1 MARWQEWLADRPL
14 RVKVLAPVVLA
25 AVGIGVVA
33 VSGLTALSA
42 EGDRTRSM
50 YDTVARPLDDLVT
63 LRDMQ
68 GDSRVEVRDV
78 IILPPGKAQEDV
90 IAGMHET
97 DAAADAA
104 IASYVSD
111 HGTLDATR
119 TDLIAQAHTGLSQW
133 RDIRDKQLVPLVR
146 SGDAARGAALL
157 ASGVGLDTANQTFGG
172 ALDTLAESET
182 AAAEQTKAAVAKAQ
196 SRQRSLMTITSI
208 GIILAAVIA
217 GLFVTRAVVGPLLRV
232 RAVLTGLAAGDLT
245 GDPQVRSRDEVGQM
259 AAALVAAN
267 GSLRRTVGTIVQ
279 SAGTLGEAAD
289 QLASGS
295 AQIARRVSD
304 SAAQSSTVAG
314 DAESASHSIATVTAG
329 ATQLNAA
336 ITEIAR
342 RAEQA
347 ALVAGDAV
355 DVVTGTSATVEELGR
370 SSADIEQVL
379 KVISSIAAQTNL
391 LALNAT
397 IEAARAGEAG
407 KGFAVVAG
415 EVKDL
420 AQQTA
425 TATEDIGHRISAIQ
439 STSREA
445 ATAISRIGEVIN
457 EMNDHQGAIAAAVE
471 EQTATTGEIG
481 RSVAEAADASARIA
495 GTITAVAGAAR
506 DTESEV
512 ALSQSQID
520 TVTRL
525 SADLR
530 ELVKG
535 FRH

>member
-1 MARWQEWLADRPL
+1 MARWRAWMADRPL

-33 VSGLTALSA
+33 FSGLSALAS
-42 EGDRTRSM
+42 EGDRTRGM
-50 YDTVARPLDDLVT
+50 YDNVARPLSDLVT

-97 DAAADAA
+97 DTAADAA
-104 IASYVSD
+104 IAAYVAD
-111 HGTLDATR
+111 HGTLDRAR
-119 TDLIAQAHTGLSQW
+119 ADLIAQARTGLTQW
-133 RDIRDKQLVPLVR
+133 RDIRDKQLIPLVR
-146 SGDAARGAALL
+146 SGDAAGGRALL
-157 ASGVGLDTANQTFGG
+157 ASGAGLDTANETFGG

-182 AAAEQTKAAVAKAQ
+182 AAAEQTKTAAATAQ
-196 SRQRSLMTITSI
+196 SRQRTLVTVTAIVI
-208 GIILAAVIA
+208 VAAAVLV
-217 GLFVTRAVVGPLLRV
+217 GLLVVRVVVGPLLRV
-232 RAVLTGLAAGDLT
+232 RAVLSSLAAGDLT
-245 GDPQVRSRDEVGQM
+245 GDPGVHSRDEVGQM

-267 GSLRRTVGTIVQ
+267 GALRRTVETIVE
-279 SAGTLGEAAD
+279 SAGSLGEAAD
-289 QLASGS
+289 HLSTGN
-295 AQIARRVSD
+295 AQIAHRVSD
-304 SAAQSSTVAG
+304 AAAQSRRVAG
-314 DAESASHSIATVTAG
+314 DAESASQSIAAVTAG
-329 ATQLNAA
+329 ATEMGSA

-347 ALVAGDAV
+347 ALVASEAV

-370 SSADIEQVL
+370 SSSDIEQVL
-379 KVISSIAAQTNL
+379 KAISSIAAQTNL

-425 TATEDIGHRISAIQ
+425 SATEDIGRRIGAIQ

-445 ATAISRIGEVIN
+445 ASAISRIGEVIN
-457 EMNDHQGAIAAAVE
+457 EMNDHQSAIAAAVE
-471 EQTATTGEIG
+471 EQTATTGEMG
-481 RSVAEAADASARIA
+481 RSVAEAAEASARIA
-495 GTITAVAGAAR
+495 GTITTVANATR
-506 DTESEV
+506 DTEADV
-512 ALSQSQID
+512 AESQTRI
-520 TVTRL
+520 TAVTRL
-525 SADLR
+525 SGDLR
-530 ELVKG
+530 TVVRG
-535 FRH
+535 FKY